1 MAANSNI
8 KHMVHVTMFAPS
20 SKVVKVV
27 IDGLEGK
34 NAREVL
40 ERAKNAIEEKIQ
52 SVGNAHQSVSEKTP
66 GLRK

>member
-20 SKVVKVV
+20 SKVV